1 MKRVVIG
8 LVGPIASGKGF
19 LAEFLVGKG
28 FAYWSLSDRVREET
42 ERRGLPKE
50 RSILQ
55 DIGNELRQSFGP
67 VVLVRQTLVLIP
79 DTAELV
85 IIDSIRNPMELDF
98 LKAFGTAIIGV
109 DASVE
114 NRLRWYLERAK
125 KRGEDGATA
134 EAFYRANARDL
145 GEGEDAYGQQGG
157 ECLRLAD
164 IKLFN
169 DGNDRFLREGGEALR
184 ERLSLNL
191 ERVTLSKERL

>member
-1 MKRVVIG
+1 MKQAVIG

-19 LAEFLVGKG
+19 LAEFLVEKG

-42 ERRGLPKE
+42 DRRRLPRERG
-50 RSILQ
+50 ILQ
-55 DIGNELRQSFGP
+55 DIGNELRFSFGP
-67 VVLVRQTLVLIP
+67 ATLAKQTWALIP

-98 LKAFGTAIIGV
+98 LKAFGTTIIGV

-134 EAFYRANARDL
+134 EDFYRANARDL

-157 ECLRLAD
+157 ECLRLSD

-169 DGNDRFLREGGEALR
+169 DGTNRFLREGGEALR
-184 ERLSLNL
+184 EQLGLNL
-191 ERVTLSKERL
+191 EGGTVGKERL

>member
-19 LAEFLVGKG
+19 LAEFLIKKG

-42 ERRGLPKE
+42 DRRGLPRE
-50 RSILQ
+50 RGILQ
-55 DIGNELRQSFGP
+55 DIGNELRLSFGP
-67 VVLVRQTLVLIP
+67 VVLVRQTLALIS
-79 DTAELV
+79 DAAELV

-98 LKAFGTAIIGV
+98 LKALGTVIVGV

-114 NRLRWYLERAK
+114 NRLGWYLERAK
-125 KRGEDGATA
+125 KRGEDGATT

-145 GEGEDAYGQQGG
+145 GEGEGAYGQQGG

-169 DGNDRFLREGGEALR
+169 DGSDGFLREGDEALR
-184 ERLSLNL
+184 ERLGLNL
-191 ERVTLSKERL
+191 EGRTNSKEA